1 MKKCRYCDTEYDS
14 GYLCPNC
21 GSRMIWTPE
30 DFALEAAQLRNNA
43 EIAERGIRSVSF
55 VWFALP
61 AILLILAAGFL
72 LWNNSSFNDLSLPAP
87 TEEETFDELIQNPF
101 KDESTE
107 NYPEDLTSSEISSET
122 EFQEVFV
129 PVQITESP
137 VPTIEPTAEIL
148 SSKKYKYS
156 VLSDGTAAIKEY
168 IGTDETIEI
177 PLEIE
182 GIPISS
188 FSPDTYSYREKV
200 KAFSITADNPF
211 FKIEDDILLSADGSE
226 VISYPDLKEDP
237 IYTLPKGITKIH
249 ENAFWKVQSLSTLA
263 FDDTITEIGK
273 GAFSGAY
280 GLNNISFPEGLKE
293 IPDEAF
299 LDCSGLYSITLPK
312 SLTMIGES
320 AFENCTALPDIDFPP
335 ELKEIGVRTFKG
347 CDSLEYLTIPGNI
360 KTIRE
365 SAFENCEKLA
375 SVVLE
380 EGVVSISKDAFIK
393 NDQLLYVTIPSTVV
407 QIEQNPFAYDL
418 RLSSFSVLDNPNF
431 KSEKGILYSNDGGT
445 LVAYP
450 CGKGKSNT
458 FEVPDTVHTLGS
470 MSFGGCERLLKL
482 NLPKSVLNIAP
493 DAFKGTSQF
502 LEIKQILNVNN
513 H

>member
-1 MKKCRYCDTEYDS
+1 MKKCRYCDTEYAS
-14 GYLCPNC
+14 GSLCPNC
-21 GSRMIWTPE
+21 GSRMIWMPE
-30 DFALEAAQLRNNA
+30 DFAMEAAQIQNDA
-43 EIAERGIRSVSF
+43 EIAERGIRSVSL

-61 AILLILAAGFL
+61 VVLIIAAAGFL
-72 LWNNSSFNDLSLPAP
+72 FRNDPASNAIP
-87 TEEETFDELIQNPF
+87 QPTATEEEYFDELIQNPF
-101 KDESTE
+101 KDDPMESAAE
-107 NYPEDLTSSEISSET
+107 MESS
-122 EFQEVFV
+122 EVFV
-129 PVQITESP
+129 PIQATETP
-137 VPTIEPTAEIL
+137 VPTVVPTAEIL

-156 VLSDGTAAIKEY
+156 VLSDGSAAIKEY

-188 FSPDTYSYREKV
+188 FSPDTYSRREKV
-200 KAFSITADNPF
+200 KSFSVTAENPF
-211 FKIEDDILLSADGSE
+211 FKVEDGILLSADGSE
-226 VISYPDLKEDP
+226 VISYPDLKTDP

-249 ENAFWKVQSLSTLA
+249 ANAFGNVRALSTLV
-263 FDDTITEIGK
+263 FSDTITEIGK
-273 GAFSGAY
+273 GAFTGAY
-280 GLNNISFPEGLKE
+280 GLNNISFPEGLTE

-299 LDCSGLYSITLPK
+299 LDCSGLYSVTLPN

-335 ELKEIGVRTFKG
+335 KLEEIGVKSFKG
-347 CDSLEYLTIPGNI
+347 CDSFEYLTIPGTI
-360 KTIRE
+360 KRIRE

-380 EGVVSISKDAFIK
+380 EGVESISKDAFIK
-393 NDQLLYVTIPSTVV
+393 NNQLLYVTIPSTVI

-418 RLSSFSVLDNPNF
+418 RLSSFTVLDNPNF

-445 LVAYP
+445 LIAYP

-458 FEVPDTVHTLGS
+458 FEVPDIVHTLGS
-470 MSFGGCERLLKL
+470 MSFGGCERLLIL

-502 LEIKQILNVNN
+502 LEIKQTLNVNN